1 MWQRIVLFGLVL
13 LASCGGKTGNY
24 QTDYA
29 GPIAIQLVNQT
40 SRPIEQVYLFPRGA
54 TNRGSSWATIAPGA
68 SSTVR
73 LKEGLYELAAVSAK
87 RRIDNRWV
95 ETPQSTAMLE
105 LREDLASTPRTI
117 IFHDSGETPAGV
129 DKPGTLGIA
138 FMISAPAPAATPA
151 QGDAPTTEPTAEPA
165 PTP

>member
-1 MWQRIVLFGLVL
+1 MWQRLVLFGLAF

-40 SRPIEQVYLFPRGA
+40 SRPIEQVYLYPRGA
-54 TNRGSSWATIAPGA
+54 TSRGTSWATIAPGA
-68 SSTVR
+68 STTVK

-95 ETPQSTAMLE
+95 ETPQSTTMLE

-117 IFHDSGETPAGV
+117 IFHDSGDTPAGV
-129 DKPGTLGIA
+129 DRPGMLGIA
-138 FMISAPAPAATPA
+138 FMISAPT
-151 QGDAPTTEPTAEPA
+151 TTEPTEPTEETSETTGEDA